1 MTGVQT
7 CALPILYHGTSQE
20 EIDPTTENG
29 RAFLQMLSSAWNI
42 EGYSFEYSPDS
53 TIVENYLKNLEASAA
68 ENNENYYILLEFSV
82 PPDILLEDKERNS
95 TITIYHYDKIIF
107 EVDRAGKRLLLNTHD
122 KDNETL
128 IFLPTIGRH
137 KQNAVKHFLQ
147 EYNTRNQGSQ
157 GQLF

>member
-1 MTGVQT
+1 M
-7 CALPILYHGTSQE
+7 
-20 EIDPTTENG
+20 
-29 RAFLQMLSSAWNI
+29 
-42 EGYSFEYSPDS
+42 
-53 TIVENYLKNLEASAA
+53 ENYLKNLEASAA
-68 ENNENYYILLEFSV
+68 ENNENYYILLEFSD

-157 GQLF
+157 GQLFWDIFPENSTFHVGRFHKKSSFQKLLPDV